1 MEIGHKK
8 RGYGRRIAE
17 EYLEAIY
24 ELTRENRRV
33 RPIDI
38 SRTLNVAPSTVRKVL
53 KRLIR
58 EGYVS
63 YEPYRR
69 ITLTPQGERYILI
82 LKQRHDA
89 VSKLFKLLG
98 MPPLEAEVEAE
109 KIEHN
114 MTALSTQFF
123 QALVEALEE
132 TPSLLTILREKVS
145 EKIDMARS

>member
-8 RGYGRRIAE
+8 RGRRRPISE

-24 ELTRENRRV
+24 ELTKENRRV

-53 KRLIR
+53 NRLIR
-58 EGYVS
+58 EGYVH

-69 ITLTPQGERYILI
+69 VALTSQGKEYILR
-82 LKQRHDA
+82 LKRRHD
-89 VSKLFKLLG
+89 VISKLFKLLG
-98 MPPLEAEVEAE
+98 IPSLEAEVEAE

-114 MTALSTQFF
+114 MTALSTYFF
-123 QALVEALEE
+123 QALVEVLEE
-132 TPSLLTILREKVS
+132 NSSVLSVLREKME
-145 EKIDMARS
+145 EKMRNR